1 MKTREWCAL
10 KVALQPLLAV
20 VLLWALTLG
29 SANAII
35 TAQFKAQATIVAG
48 CAVLGTGSLFGTLS
62 FGTYPGTGTGSV
74 SGTFVQNTSLTLAC
88 TPGVTLNMAIN
99 GGSNFTTVRNAMQ
112 SGNSQQLP
120 YRIYT
125 DAAHT
130 NEIIVNQNVPLNI
143 SSSNNNIILPIYGVL
158 QLNGFSP
165 SGSYTDTL
173 TVTLTW

>member
-1 MKTREWCAL
+1 MTL
-10 KVALQPLLAV
+10 PPLLAAT
-20 VLLWALTLG
+20 LLWGLTLG
-29 SANAII
+29 SAYGII

-62 FGTYPGTGTGSV
+62 FGTYSGTGTGSV

-88 TPGVTLNMAIN
+88 TPGVSLSMAIN
-99 GGSNFTTVRNAMQ
+99 GGSNFTTVRNVMQ
-112 SGNSQQLP
+112 SGNSLQLP
-120 YRIYT
+120 YRIYSN
-125 DAAHT
+125 AAHT

>member
-10 KVALQPLLAV
+10 KVALQSLLAV
-20 VLLWALTLG
+20 VLLWGLIVG

-62 FGTYPGTGTGSV
+62 FGTYPGTGTGGV
-74 SGTFVQNTSLTLAC
+74 NGTFVQNTSLTLAC

-99 GGSNFTTVRNAMQ
+99 GGSNFTTVRNVMQ
-112 SGNSQQLP
+112 SGNSLQLP

-143 SSSNNNIILPIYGVL
+143 SSSNNNIICRFTAYYNLTALALQGATPIH
-158 QLNGFSP
+158 
-165 SGSYTDTL
+165 
-173 TVTLTW
+173 

>member
-1 MKTREWCAL
+1 VKRQAGCTLDA
-10 KVALQPLLAV
+10 VLQLFFAAA
-20 VLLWALTLG
+20 LLWGLAAG
-29 SANAII
+29 NANAII
-35 TAQFKAQATIVAG
+35 SAQFKAQATIVAG

-74 SGTFVQNTSLTLAC
+74 NGTFVQNTSLTLAC
-88 TPGVTLNMAIN
+88 TPGVSLNMAIN
-99 GGSNFTTVRNAMQ
+99 GGSNFTTVRNVMQ
-112 SGNSQQLP
+112 SGNSLQLP

-130 NEIIVNQNVPLNI
+130 NEIGVGQNVPLNI
-143 SSSNNNIILPIYGVL
+143 SSSNNNIVLPIYGVL